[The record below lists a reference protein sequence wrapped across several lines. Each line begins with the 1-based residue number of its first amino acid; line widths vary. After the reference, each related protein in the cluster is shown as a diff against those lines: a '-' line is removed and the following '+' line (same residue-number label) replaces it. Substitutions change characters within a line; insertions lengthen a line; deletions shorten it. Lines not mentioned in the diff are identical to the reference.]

1 MSERIA
7 ENTKTAKQGTA
18 SSFRFTA
25 FILLLLAIGVLS
37 IVFARHYWFRQT
49 PYQKAVSLVRAGK
62 AASALPILEQLS
74 LQHPE
79 NANLFPWL
87 AKAYLSCER
96 IAEGRIAL
104 DTALRME
111 LPAADVI
118 EAVKA
123 YASFYEQRGDFEEA
137 EKLLQSASSVCP
149 PQMLNESQAK
159 LYLDWAEDNLEEN
172 NVAQAVTHLEQAS
185 KLDNYVQEPLHSA
198 ILHRLADTYKR
209 LAALSEAA
217 NDYDQAAHLMEKGLS
232 IADQPSTRM
241 ALALI
246 YTHLNKLDAA
256 IENYQIVADTDENN
270 LEARHHLIDL
280 LIQTNNFLKAQEA
293 LVELTDKEKSVENY
307 QQLVDVSL
315 KLKNYAGAVHALE
328 DACDLGAKPE
338 LLKQLLTVLGDWQTV
353 LTKEHKLE
361 EAASVKGHAERVSEQ
376 LNQLLQDEAKE
387 ELNKSDNRFGQ
398 FAAAKDLPVA
408 LIASRIWL
416 SAV

>member
-1 MSERIA
+1 MTSYYSYRIRLFVAGMRERMS
-7 ENTKTAKQGTA
+7 ENTKTAKQTTA
-18 SSFRFTA
+18 SHFRFTS
-25 FILLLLAIGVLS
+25 FILMQLAIAVIAMIL
-37 IVFARHYWFRQT
+37 VRHYWFQQT
-49 PYQKAVSLVRAGK
+49 PYQKAVSLIRAGK

-111 LPAADVI
+111 LPASDVI
-118 EAVKA
+118 DVVKS
-123 YASFYEQRGDFEEA
+123 YANFYEQRGDFEEA

-149 PQMLNESQAK
+149 PQLLNENRAK
-159 LYLDWAEDNLEEN
+159 LYLDWAEDNLDEN
-172 NVAQAVTHLEQAS
+172 SVAQAVIHLEQAS
-185 KLDNYVQEPLHSA
+185 KIDNFVQEPLHSA
-198 ILHRLADTYKR
+198 VLHRLAETYKR

-217 NDYDQAAHLMEKGLS
+217 NDYEQAAHLLEKGLS
-232 IADQPSTRM
+232 VVDQSSTRM
-241 ALALI
+241 ALALV
-246 YTHLNKLDAA
+246 YTHLNKLDQA
-256 IENYQIVADTDENN
+256 IANYQIVADTDQDN

-280 LIQTNNFLKAQEA
+280 LIQTNNLSKAQEA
-293 LVELTDKEKSVENY
+293 LVELTDKEKSIENY
-307 QQLVDVSL
+307 QQLVDVCL

-338 LLKQLLTVLGDWQTV
+338 LLRQLLTVLDNWQTM

-376 LNQLLQDEAKE
+376 LSQLLLE
-387 ELNKSDNRFGQ
+387 SGY
-398 FAAAKDLPVA
+398 
-408 LIASRIWL
+408 
-416 SAV
+416 